1 MVCSPF
7 LRKFYGVIVI
17 SNFTNRLVDI
27 FKKRREII
35 MYIICGAATTL
46 VSLLIYYVCA
56 EFFFDVNNA
65 FQLQII
71 NVISWV
77 LSVLFAF
84 VTNKILVFKSKASPF
99 KEMMR
104 FYLARIGTLL
114 IDMFL
119 MLFIN
124 ESFSI
129 FKVKHYLCEK
139 FKETDHKKTDS
150 YDTAR
155 LSIRFTYLYR
165 RNNRYD

>member
-1 MVCSPF
+1 M
-7 LRKFYGVIVI
+7 IVI

-84 VTNKILVFKSKASPF
+84 ITNKILVFKSKDSPF

-119 MLFIN
+119 MYLFVTVLLQNDMLAKCVVSVVVIILNYIFGKVLVFRKENSN
-124 ESFSI
+124 E
-129 FKVKHYLCEK
+129 KL
-139 FKETDHKKTDS
+139 
-150 YDTAR
+150 
-155 LSIRFTYLYR
+155 
-165 RNNRYD
+165 

>member
-119 MLFIN
+119 MYLFVTVLLQNDMLAKCVVSVVVIILNYIFGKVLVFRKENSN
-124 ESFSI
+124 E
-129 FKVKHYLCEK
+129 KL
-139 FKETDHKKTDS
+139 
-150 YDTAR
+150 
-155 LSIRFTYLYR
+155 
-165 RNNRYD
+165 

>member
-35 MYIICGAATTL
+35 MYIICGVATTL

-119 MLFIN
+119 MYLFVTVLLQNDMLAKCVVSVVVIILNYIFGKVLVFRKENSN
-124 ESFSI
+124 E
-129 FKVKHYLCEK
+129 KL
-139 FKETDHKKTDS
+139 
-150 YDTAR
+150 
-155 LSIRFTYLYR
+155 
-165 RNNRYD
+165 

>member
-119 MLFIN
+119 MYLFVTVLSQNDMLAKCVVSVVVIILNYIFGKVLVFRKENSN
-124 ESFSI
+124 E
-129 FKVKHYLCEK
+129 KL
-139 FKETDHKKTDS
+139 
-150 YDTAR
+150 
-155 LSIRFTYLYR
+155 
-165 RNNRYD
+165 

>member
-1 MVCSPF
+1 
-7 LRKFYGVIVI
+7 
-17 SNFTNRLVDI
+17 
-27 FKKRREII
+27 

-84 VTNKILVFKSKASPF
+84 ITNKILVFKSKASPF

-119 MLFIN
+119 MYLFVTVLLQNDMLAKCVVSVVVIILNYIFGKVLVFRKENSN
-124 ESFSI
+124 E
-129 FKVKHYLCEK
+129 KL
-139 FKETDHKKTDS
+139 
-150 YDTAR
+150 
-155 LSIRFTYLYR
+155 
-165 RNNRYD
+165 

>member
-1 MVCSPF
+1 
-7 LRKFYGVIVI
+7 
-17 SNFTNRLVDI
+17 
-27 FKKRREII
+27 

-119 MLFIN
+119 MYLFVTVLSQNDMLAKCVVSVVVIILNYIFGKVLVFRKENSN
-124 ESFSI
+124 E
-129 FKVKHYLCEK
+129 KL
-139 FKETDHKKTDS
+139 
-150 YDTAR
+150 
-155 LSIRFTYLYR
+155 
-165 RNNRYD
+165 

>member
-1 MVCSPF
+1 M
-7 LRKFYGVIVI
+7 IVI

-119 MLFIN
+119 MYLFVTVLSQNDMLAKCVVSVVVIILNYIFGKVLVFRKENSN
-124 ESFSI
+124 E
-129 FKVKHYLCEK
+129 KL
-139 FKETDHKKTDS
+139 
-150 YDTAR
+150 
-155 LSIRFTYLYR
+155 
-165 RNNRYD
+165 

>member
-119 MLFIN
+119 MYLFATVLSQNDMLAKCVVSVVVIILNYIFGKVLVFRKENSN
-124 ESFSI
+124 E
-129 FKVKHYLCEK
+129 KL
-139 FKETDHKKTDS
+139 
-150 YDTAR
+150 
-155 LSIRFTYLYR
+155 
-165 RNNRYD
+165 

>member
-1 MVCSPF
+1 M
-7 LRKFYGVIVI
+7 
-17 SNFTNRLVDI
+17 
-27 FKKRREII
+27 I
-35 MYIICGAATTL
+35 MYIICGVATTL

-119 MLFIN
+119 MYLFVTVLLQNDMLAKCVVSIVVIILNYIFGKVLVFRKENSN
-124 ESFSI
+124 E
-129 FKVKHYLCEK
+129 KL
-139 FKETDHKKTDS
+139 
-150 YDTAR
+150 
-155 LSIRFTYLYR
+155 
-165 RNNRYD
+165 

>member
-17 SNFTNRLVDI
+17 SIFTNRLVDI

-84 VTNKILVFKSKASPF
+84 ITNKILVFKSKDSPF

-119 MLFIN
+119 MYLFVTVLSQNDMLAKCVVSVVVIILNYIFGKVLVFRKENSN
-124 ESFSI
+124 E
-129 FKVKHYLCEK
+129 KL
-139 FKETDHKKTDS
+139 
-150 YDTAR
+150 
-155 LSIRFTYLYR
+155 
-165 RNNRYD
+165 

>member
-27 FKKRREII
+27 FKKRREMI
-35 MYIICGAATTL
+35 MYIICGVATTL

-119 MLFIN
+119 MYLFVTVLLQNDMLAKCVVSIVVIILNYIFGKVLVFRKENSN
-124 ESFSI
+124 E
-129 FKVKHYLCEK
+129 KL
-139 FKETDHKKTDS
+139 
-150 YDTAR
+150 
-155 LSIRFTYLYR
+155 
-165 RNNRYD
+165 

>member
-71 NVISWV
+71 NIISWV

-84 VTNKILVFKSKASPF
+84 ITNKILVFKSKDSPF

-104 FYLARIGTLL
+104 FYLARMGTLL

-119 MLFIN
+119 MYLFVTVLSQNDMLAKCVVSVVVIILNYIFGKVLVFRKENSN
-124 ESFSI
+124 E
-129 FKVKHYLCEK
+129 KL
-139 FKETDHKKTDS
+139 
-150 YDTAR
+150 
-155 LSIRFTYLYR
+155 
-165 RNNRYD
+165 